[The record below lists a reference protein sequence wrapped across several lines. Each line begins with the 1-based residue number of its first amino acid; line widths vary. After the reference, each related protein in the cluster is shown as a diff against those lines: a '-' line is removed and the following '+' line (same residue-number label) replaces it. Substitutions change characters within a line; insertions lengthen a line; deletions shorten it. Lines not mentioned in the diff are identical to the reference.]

1 MSTNVIREPRQP
13 RPVSLRRVPLQAAGS
28 GMGWRLPRG
37 AARDVRLGGQVRVAR
52 SPELQRAS
60 SVSQL
65 GHGGRETAKENLL
78 YAECARAPASL
89 VSWAEETRALAE
101 GPVLK
106 GACTAPPASWNR
118 GLWYFTNMGNGSP
131 NFVFMRLRGY

>member
-1 MSTNVIREPRQP
+1 
-13 RPVSLRRVPLQAAGS
+13 
-28 GMGWRLPRG
+28 MGWRRPRG
-37 AARDVRLGGQVRVAR
+37 AAGDVRLGGQVRVAR

-78 YAECARAPASL
+78 YAEECARAPASL
-89 VSWAEETRALAE
+89 VSWAEKTRALAE

-106 GACTAPPASWNR
+106 GGMYGPNCLLESW
-118 GLWYFTNMGNGSP
+118 SV
-131 NFVFMRLRGY
+131 VFYEYGKWIS